1 LSIEESIM
9 GAPEFVSP
17 LQLSRIATDFKVNQ
31 HNTLWITMT
40 QSPLGRTHNF
50 SRDLLQDVCT
60 LHKSIHA
67 YGIAWVSNG
76 AKHPIDYAV
85 LRSEHPDYFS
95 LGGDLAYFMECIRE
109 RNANA
114 LRAYAMLCAD
124 MVYDWSATLNRQ
136 ATTIAL
142 VQGRALGG
150 GFETALASDFLIAEE
165 HSEFG
170 FPEILFGLFPCSG
183 GMSLL
188 ARRIGVHEAERMMTN
203 GRVYS
208 AAELKAKGVIDELCP
223 KGQGV
228 AAVEKFIAAH
238 ARHHAARLMLQRS
251 RYRVAPLS
259 YDELRTVVDEWVE
272 IAMELSE
279 ADLRV
284 MDMLIKLQRA
294 SILH

>member
-40 QSPLGRTHNF
+40 QSPLGRTQNF